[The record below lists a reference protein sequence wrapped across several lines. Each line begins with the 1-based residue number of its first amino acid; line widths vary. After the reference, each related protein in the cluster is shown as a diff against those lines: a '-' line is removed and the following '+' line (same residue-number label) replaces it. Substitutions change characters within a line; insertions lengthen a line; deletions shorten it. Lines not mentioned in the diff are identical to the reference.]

1 MPNLNDDF
9 TKFVAKLPHT
19 GFDLGRK
26 FKFTAAPNMIL
37 PVFQQI
43 CNPGEKFRINCAAS
57 VQCQPIVRPCELNIR
72 QKVDWF
78 FVPMSMILTGF
89 GNIMYGTNDYLT
101 SSINYTDSTL
111 GDPNQFPKQV
121 MSMLNIV
128 TSPISVANTQGSTF
142 VDNFGTTH
150 LPISRFDCDAK
161 GKYRL
166 LMHLGYNPHVLFGAY
181 NYSSVYPSDSN
192 FPSTY
197 QPNVFPAFAAAYQ
210 AIYYNYY
217 RNDDRERR
225 EIRNYQLDFMMG
237 GGQNVDVFNLR
248 YHQRPKDYFTSLRVS
263 PIMSV
268 LNLRGNVNSIT
279 TIDYLNSVN
288 NYLTPTNYAGADDNI
303 NTFAYN
309 SGFSVKPLIVN
320 GNAYNPNIAYPSG
333 VNKYYTSTQ
342 TTVATNNTSVLRTLF
357 AVEKLARIT
366 GRAQKNYDSQ
376 VLAHLGV
383 KVPRDIKHELTFI
396 GGFDGSFD
404 VHKIAS
410 TSNTAYDSTDPAAT
424 NLGEL
429 AGNAVGGLGGSP
441 LSFTAPC
448 HGILMGVYY
457 AVPEFSYPLGTM
469 IDKQTMLTSRLDL
482 FIPEFDRLGDQPMYV
497 YEQHAHNMTD
507 DAVFLNNSITIGWQR
522 RYEQYKRK
530 YDVHSLAFA
539 QPFLWDSNNQ
549 EITQTSLV
557 NTWSPW
563 VLGRFPFNNFYVEK
577 DSSLDIIDASPRGYD
592 FLGSPTDLDDIF
604 VQSYKTDLTHEM
616 ATAPWL
622 IFQTDPFMVALN
634 TDVKMVSAMSVTGE
648 PELD

>member
-1 MPNLNDDF
+1 MPNLNEDF

-101 SSINYTDSTL
+101 SSINYTDNSL
-111 GDPNQFPKQV
+111 GDPNQFPKQL
-121 MSMLNIV
+121 MSMLNII
-128 TSPISVANTQGSTF
+128 TSPVSIANKQGSTF
-142 VDNFGTTH
+142 QDNFGTTH
-150 LPISRFDCDAK
+150 LPISRFDTDAK

-166 LMHLGYNPHVLFGAY
+166 LMHLGYNPHVIFGAY
-181 NYSSVYPSDSN
+181 NFNSVSPVSN
-192 FPSTY
+192 SFPSTY
-197 QPNVFPAFAAAYQ
+197 QPDVFPAFAAAYQ

-217 RNDDRERR
+217 RNDDREFRQ
-225 EIRNYQLDFMMG
+225 IRNYQLDFMMS
-237 GGQNVDVFNLR
+237 GGQNTDVFNLR

-268 LNLRGNVNSIT
+268 LNLRASVNGNT
-279 TIDYLNSVN
+279 TIDYLNSLN
-288 NYLTPTNYAGADDNI
+288 DYLTPTLSRNTGDEINGLASTYDVNPSSVDGGIFNSAGVYPRNI
-303 NTFAYN
+303 
-309 SGFSVKPLIVN
+309 
-320 GNAYNPNIAYPSG
+320 
-333 VNKYYTSTQ
+333 NKYYSNTALSQGTL
-342 TTVATNNTSVLRTLF
+342 NTSMLRSLF

-410 TSNTAYDSTDPAAT
+410 TSNTAYDSSDPAST

-429 AGNAVGGLGGSP
+429 AGNAVGGLGGKP
-441 LSFTAPC
+441 LSFEAPC

-497 YEQHAHNMTD
+497 YEQHTHNMSD
-507 DAVFLNNSITIGWQR
+507 NALFLNNSITIGWQR

-530 YDVHSLAFA
+530 YDVHSLAFT
-539 QPFLWDSNNQ
+539 QPFLWDGNEQ

-577 DSSLDIIDASPRGYD
+577 DSNLDIIDASPRGYD
-592 FLGSPTDLDDIF
+592 FMGSPTDLNDIF
-604 VQSYKTDLTHEM
+604 VQPYKTDFTHEM
-616 ATAPWL
+616 ASAPWL